1 MLQRSSDFLPLGM
14 CVTTGSPVLNL
25 PTNRPGD
32 QVERSRSI
40 GTNGRSSSSGRWS
53 CRLGTPHQRSFVR
66 RAIPVARPDVL
77 RLGHHQDFAQSG
89 ALCGEESG
97 PVAALK
103 AGDHCG
109 NQARIGRL
117 TAQTGQQFDS
127 PDERFALAALE
138 NFLGGAI
145 DRVHRVADGAVVFEA
160 PLDYQP
166 PEFSFLNYKHSS
178 FQVIHGC
185 TLYECKATLLWYSHR
200 PLRCTDGSGTQ
211 ISCTQGRALGKMGR
225 RVTGACDPSHKSL

>member
-1 MLQRSSDFLPLGM
+1 
-14 CVTTGSPVLNL
+14 
-25 PTNRPGD
+25 
-32 QVERSRSI
+32 
-40 GTNGRSSSSGRWS
+40 
-53 CRLGTPHQRSFVR
+53 
-66 RAIPVARPDVL
+66 
-77 RLGHHQDFAQSG
+77 
-89 ALCGEESG
+89 
-97 PVAALK
+97 
-103 AGDHCG
+103 CG

-225 RVTGACDPSHKSL
+225 RVTGACDPSHKSLLFDCRISCPGGESGVRVAGCIHPGIPGLTEVQPKHESCVRRWDGLRTSKPRLSGGRQARPS